1 MTYISVATGDGITFG
16 LLGAFAVVGALAVPY
31 SLRALK
37 AQGQGLDSNKTA
49 DYWYSARDSQGW
61 MSIALS
67 ICATSAGAW
76 LLYTPGEAAYV
87 GGWWAIIGYSVAIYL
102 GPLIMCFLAPKFR
115 EQLPD
120 SGNITDWVGWRFG
133 RVTQGVVTLA
143 LVYYMFIYLV
153 SQLKTMGDL
162 VGMFYGRSPE
172 WGIVPVALVTMLYT
186 MIGGLPA
193 SIVTD
198 WVQAVCIMVFV
209 IVVIITLFTQV
220 DITAADWAEVSKGS
234 DAGFD
239 AFVSLCFSIFGA
251 EVFNL
256 AFWQRLYA
264 ARDVKELRKG
274 FIVGGGMISLLT
286 FLFGVG
292 GLLLKANDMRQQR
305 EGVGVPI
312 MIPAFTFFE
321 ILDMPNT
328 TQGIRIL
335 VFVLAVSMIA
345 SCADS
350 FQTAITSIISREV
363 IRWQLPSWKSL
374 LLGEL
379 LVVIVNIPAMLFAIY
394 AANDVGSD
402 KPLAVKL
409 TDLFG
414 MADILT
420 ITLVVPLFSGLQ
432 PFVTTKGCLAGIF
445 SGIFFVMAWGWIE
458 FGTFMAGL
466 EMLTLMCFSNSDVQP
481 KGYSPYACGPWYAW
495 RSAIMF
501 SVCPLVTAIFT
512 YGFSYL
518 ERTYEMLT
526 KICTKLQ
533 IDADKEVGECVI

>member
-1 MTYISVATGDGITFG
+1 
-16 LLGAFAVVGALAVPY
+16 
-31 SLRALK
+31 
-37 AQGQGLDSNKTA
+37 
-49 DYWYSARDSQGW
+49 
-61 MSIALS
+61 
-67 ICATSAGAW
+67 
-76 LLYTPGEAAYV
+76 
-87 GGWWAIIGYSVAIYL
+87 
-102 GPLIMCFLAPKFR
+102 
-115 EQLPD
+115 
-120 SGNITDWVGWRFG
+120 
-133 RVTQGVVTLA
+133 
-143 LVYYMFIYLV
+143 
-153 SQLKTMGDL
+153 
-162 VGMFYGRSPE
+162 
-172 WGIVPVALVTMLYT
+172 
-186 MIGGLPA
+186 
-193 SIVTD
+193 
-198 WVQAVCIMVFV
+198 
-209 IVVIITLFTQV
+209 
-220 DITAADWAEVSKGS
+220 
-234 DAGFD
+234 
-239 AFVSLCFSIFGA
+239 
-251 EVFNL
+251 
-256 AFWQRLYA
+256 
-264 ARDVKELRKG
+264 
-274 FIVGGGMISLLT
+274 
-286 FLFGVG
+286 
-292 GLLLKANDMRQQR
+292 
-305 EGVGVPI
+305 